1 MNTPNAPTGFDPET
15 LDSAVLQSLRRD
27 LRDVLIPELSTE
39 NARGTARLLDEMLG
53 WVAVDL
59 DETAPKL
66 APKSNV
72 KDRIRQE
79 ALRLA
84 AEDDAA
90 AKLSAELS
98 APLDAPVTVEKIGA
112 WLSANVEGAPT
123 VQSVTRVVG
132 GYSKDTWIVALK
144 APLRGATELILRCD
158 LPFGPG
164 ENSVTDEFGL
174 LSLLSKAQI
183 AVPEPMALE
192 AVRRQAICDKLALSD
207 REVFRLLRVEI

>member
-84 AEDDAA
+84 AEDDA
-90 AKLSAELS
+90 
-98 APLDAPVTVEKIGA
+98 V
-112 WLSANVEGAPT
+112 
-123 VQSVTRVVG
+123 SV
-132 GYSKDTWIVALK
+132 
-144 APLRGATELILRCD
+144 
-158 LPFGPG
+158 
-164 ENSVTDEFGL
+164 
-174 LSLLSKAQI
+174 
-183 AVPEPMALE
+183 
-192 AVRRQAICDKLALSD
+192 VRRFATSW
-207 REVFRLLRVEI
+207 RFRIGRFSGSCGLRFKRPAAGAASVDWRW